1 MSQDV
6 RKGTRFTACFPVQ
19 IGHPTYGYV
28 MAKTLDVSTTGFLCS
43 IASRYPT
50 GGEIEIAIDIDG
62 DATVRCVGMIMRE
75 RFSSNHRFTYGVRI
89 IRFKDN
95 GRTVWGEALLQILR
109 KERLRDPVSNAN

>member
-1 MSQDV
+1 MSQDI
-6 RKGTRFTACFPVQ
+6 RKGTRFSACFPVQ

-50 GGEIEIAIDIDG
+50 GAEVEISIDVEAG
-62 DATVRCVGMIMRE
+62 QPVRCIGMIMRE

-89 IRFKDN
+89 LRFKDQ

-109 KERLRDPVSNAN
+109 KERMKDGVA